1 LSRIPAIQNFLLH
14 WLLTLLVM
22 WGCARFESW
31 PHVELVELVTSSSS
45 PVSSLSLGGPSLVRR
60 DKGRSKRD
68 HSSLEPDTEV

>member
-1 LSRIPAIQNFLLH
+1 MSRIPAIQNFLLH

-31 PHVELVELVTSSSS
+31 PHVELVEPVAPSSS
-45 PVSSLSLGGPSLVRR
+45 PSPSLPLGPSLVRR
-60 DKGRSKRD
+60 EKGRSKRD